1 MTNHHEATLRALA
14 EHGLRCDM
22 NPTHDMSSL
31 DASEEFWHRYLRML
45 DANVRQLATN
55 ALEAARERP
64 KSCPHSTS
72 PLRYCDPCPVS
83 PCPMEVEAAPSPP
96 DSSQGEH
103 PEDFCELCGGPN
115 IKPWFA
121 PSPIWN
127 KVANDHSV
135 LCPQCFVAL
144 ARRVGIDPVWRL
156 APDDY
161 TGPDDDPER
170 MAGRENANKAEPSG
184 LGSVDSADLPNIL
197 SPATPP
203 PSSPQVAVADG
214 YAIVPLEPTQEM
226 IEAAK
231 PALGQVNDILAL
243 HQARGNALDL
253 RVDGQYPLWHAY
265 KAMVAA
271 APQSAPKAAEPQ
283 VIPFAT
289 VQNVVRALVKL
300 GCAVPESHEE
310 QAARAIELVDWLC
323 SEVATKS
330 QWQPIET
337 APKDGM
343 FLVATPD
350 GRQFV
355 MSGEILERQRT
366 AKHPTPEHLR
376 FNVTHWRPLPAPPE
390 QRARSLAQAEQ
401 AAKVDK

>member
-1 MTNHHEATLRALA
+1 
-14 EHGLRCDM
+14 M

-45 DANVRQLATN
+45 DANVRHKR
-55 ALEAARERP
+55 ARD
-64 KSCPHSTS
+64 KSCAGRS
-72 PLRYCDPCPVS
+72 VS
-83 PCPMEVEAAPSPP
+83 LPPP

-214 YAIVPLEPTQEM
+214 YAIVPLEPTQAMKDAWAQYKINCANSGTQRTAGGHYRAM
-226 IEAAK
+226 IAAA
-231 PALGQVNDILAL
+231 P
-243 HQARGNALDL
+243 
-253 RVDGQYPLWHAY
+253 
-265 KAMVAA
+265 A
-271 APQSAPKAAEPQ
+271 APQSAPKAAEPPCVDWEHGRYPGKITQ
-283 VIPFAT
+283 HWLRVAFGRIAAGEPEREVLFDY
-289 VQNVVRALVKL
+289 
-300 GCAVPESHEE
+300 GYVPEKVEE
-310 QAARAIELVDWLC
+310 PQAVLIEPEAR
-323 SEVATKS
+323 
-330 QWQPIET
+330 
-337 APKDGM
+337 
-343 FLVATPD
+343 
-350 GRQFV
+350 
-355 MSGEILERQRT
+355 
-366 AKHPTPEHLR
+366 
-376 FNVTHWRPLPAPPE
+376 HWREAMWQFSNLSWNDESFYAMD
-390 QRARSLAQAEQ
+390 RLARELAQAEQ
-401 AAKVDK
+401 AAKGDK

>member
-1 MTNHHEATLRALA
+1 MTNHPEAALRALA

-203 PSSPQVAVADG
+203 PSSPQVAVADS
-214 YAIVPLEPTQEM
+214 PTTREIGM
-226 IEAAK
+226 LALVDLMVDDLVRVYLTPK
-231 PALGQVNDILAL
+231 PAPD
-243 HQARGNALDL
+243 NAESPACANPVQLPK
-253 RVDGQYPLWHAY
+253 VD
-265 KAMVAA
+265 
-271 APQSAPKAAEPQ
+271 
-283 VIPFAT
+283 
-289 VQNVVRALVKL
+289 
-300 GCAVPESHEE
+300 
-310 QAARAIELVDWLC
+310 QAA
-323 SEVATKS
+323 
-330 QWQPIET
+330 
-337 APKDGM
+337 
-343 FLVATPD
+343 
-350 GRQFV
+350 
-355 MSGEILERQRT
+355 
-366 AKHPTPEHLR
+366 
-376 FNVTHWRPLPAPPE
+376 
-390 QRARSLAQAEQ
+390 
-401 AAKVDK
+401 